1 MRQGTNSGAGNSD
14 EAALIRRARDGD
26 SAAMNG
32 LVEAHY
38 KQAYNLAYHLS
49 GNYDEANDIAQ
60 EAFIRVFN
68 SLTHFRGE
76 ANFSTWLYRIV
87 TNVFLDERK
96 KQKVRA
102 HSSLEEYL
110 ELEDNTVTRQIED
123 PSPGHEQLVEQS
135 ERNTVVG
142 DAVRALPEIQRS
154 MIAMYHFQS
163 LSYEEIAE
171 VLNLPIG
178 TVKSRLN
185 RARLALKN
193 KLEPVREL
201 LGA

>member
-1 MRQGTNSGAGNSD
+1 MRQGTNSGPGNPG

-26 SAAMNG
+26 SAAMSA

-49 GNYDEANDIAQ
+49 GNYDEASDIAQ
-60 EAFIRVFN
+60 EAFIRVYR
-68 SLTHFRGE
+68 SLDAFRGD

-96 KQKVRA
+96 KQKVRS

-123 PSPGHEQLVEQS
+123 PSPGPEQMVEQS
-135 ERNTVVG
+135 ERNSVVG
-142 DAVRALPEIQRS
+142 DAVRQLPEIQRA

>member
-1 MRQGTNSGAGNSD
+1 MRQGTNSGSGNAE

-26 SAAMNG
+26 SSAMNS
-32 LVEAHY
+32 LVERHY

-49 GNYDEANDIAQ
+49 GNYDEASDIAQ
-60 EAFIRVFN
+60 EAFIRVFH
-68 SLTHFRGE
+68 SLANFRGD

-123 PSPGHEQLVEQS
+123 PAPGPEQLVEQS

-142 DAVRALPEIQRS
+142 DAVRALPEIQRA

-171 VLNLPIG
+171 ILNLPIG

>member
-1 MRQGTNSGAGNSD
+1 MRQGTNSGSGNAA
-14 EAALIRRARDGD
+14 EAVLIRRAREGD
-26 SAAMNG
+26 STAMNS

-49 GNYDEANDIAQ
+49 GNYDEASDIAQ

-68 SLTHFRGE
+68 SLAHFRGD

-123 PSPGHEQLVEQS
+123 PSPGPEHLVEQS
-135 ERNTVVG
+135 ERNTGVG
-142 DAVRALPEIQRS
+142 DAVRALPEIQRA
-154 MIAMYHFQS
+154 MIAMYFREGTHC
-163 LSYEEIAE
+163 LSNDRI
-171 VLNLPIG
+171 P
-178 TVKSRLN
+178 
-185 RARLALKN
+185 LAL
-193 KLEPVREL
+193 LD
-201 LGA
+201 

>member
-1 MRQGTNSGAGNSD
+1 MRQGTNSGSGNAA
-14 EAALIRRARDGD
+14 EALLIRRAREGD
-26 SAAMNG
+26 SAAMNS

-49 GNYDEANDIAQ
+49 GNYDEASDIAQ
-60 EAFIRVFN
+60 EAFVRVYH
-68 SLTHFRGE
+68 SLANFRGD

-123 PSPGHEQLVEQS
+123 PSPGPEHLVEQG

-142 DAVRALPEIQRS
+142 DAVRSLPEIQRA